1 MPVSSPASPSGPA
14 AGDTVRLSRR
24 VAESVPCSRREA
36 ELYIEGGWVS
46 VEGVV
51 VEEAGARVAP
61 AQSVV
66 LSPDATAEE
75 SAPVTILLHK
85 PAGFIASA
93 GPAFAS
99 SSAAKQALACLGPET
114 LAPLQGP
121 GQPRFLKRHLANLTL
136 TTPLDTEAS
145 GLVVYSQDFRV
156 VRKLVDEAARIE
168 QEYIVEVS
176 GAIAGGGLALLNH
189 GLPYNGKPL
198 PPIKVSWQNETRL
211 RFALKA
217 AQPGQI
223 AHMCRMVGLTV
234 VAMKRIRIGRVPM
247 ASLPAGQWRYLQEFE
262 RF

>member
-1 MPVSSPASPSGPA
+1 MPVSPSVSPSGPA
-14 AGDTVRLSRR
+14 ADDTVRLSKR
-24 VAESVPCSRREA
+24 VADSLPCSRREA

-46 VEGVV
+46 VDGVI

-61 AQSVV
+61 GQFVV
-66 LSPDATAEE
+66 VAPGAEATEI
-75 SAPVTILLHK
+75 APVTILLHK
-85 PAGFIASA
+85 PAGYIASP
-93 GPAFAS
+93 GPAFGTS
-99 SSAAKQALACLGPET
+99 SGAKQALACLSLET
-114 LAPLQGP
+114 LAPQQGP

-145 GLVVYSQDFRV
+145 GLLVYSQDFRV

-176 GAIAGGGLALLNH
+176 GKIAEGGLALLNH
-189 GLPYNGKPL
+189 GLPFNGKPL